1 MNFNLGDFVTRKS
14 YKNDLVFKI
23 INIDDNIVYLKGV
36 DVRLLADAPI
46 SDLITYSNKNTDEFD
61 VDIEEDNLERNDYF
75 YLPGKIL
82 HLDGD
87 GEYLERCLKFYKEK
101 KVYAI
106 GKKIKEE
113 NMPNQVIALLN
124 EFKPDILVITGHD
137 AYNKKS
143 NDMYNIKNYKN
154 SINFVKTVK
163 AARKYEKSHEKL
175 VIISGACQSDYEELI
190 KAGSNYASSPKRIN
204 IHALDPA
211 IIATTVA
218 VTERNKEVNLINLLN
233 KTKYG
238 PDGMGGL
245 IGNGLMYVGF
255 PRSWI

>member
-137 AYNKKS
+137 AFNKKS

-255 PRSWI
+255 PRS